1 MLLHRKV
8 LSPEKRRASAMRR
21 RLICVTDKVNYAK
34 YDSWEG
40 STLNNKS
47 RSETGM
53 FKIKFQYE
61 PSRHHEQPINSSF
74 GLKFLSDHFNTLS
87 VGLAPFLILQG
98 YK

>member
-1 MLLHRKV
+1 VLLHRKV

-47 RSETGM
+47 RSETG
-53 FKIKFQYE
+53 
-61 PSRHHEQPINSSF
+61 N
-74 GLKFLSDHFNTLS
+74 
-87 VGLAPFLILQG
+87 V
-98 YK
+98 